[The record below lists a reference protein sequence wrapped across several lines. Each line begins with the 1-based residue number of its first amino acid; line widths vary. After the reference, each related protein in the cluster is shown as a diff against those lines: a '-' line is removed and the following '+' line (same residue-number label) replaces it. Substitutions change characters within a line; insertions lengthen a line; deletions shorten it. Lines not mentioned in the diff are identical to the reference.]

1 MSNSKVLIST
11 SYNLPSL
18 GNIESYV
25 QAVNAFPILT
35 HEEEIA
41 LATRFQ
47 QEGDLRAA
55 ETLVLSN
62 LRYVARIAH
71 GYKGYGLAFA
81 DLVQEGSIGLM
92 KAVKRFDPA
101 VGVRLISFA
110 VHWIK
115 SEIHDFV
122 IGNWRIVKIATTKA
136 QRKLFF
142 NLRRKQR
149 VGSSFTVEEMNVVA
163 QDLGV
168 SPKDVLE
175 MELRLSAHDA
185 AFDMTE
191 EESNYEDNFIAAPA
205 QYLQAPD
212 LNPLDS
218 LESSNTLENAHEN
231 LTLALE
237 KLDTRSQDVV
247 KKRWLQED
255 KMTLKELADHYQ
267 VSIERIRQ
275 IENVA
280 MQKLKEHFS

>member
-1 MSNSKVLIST
+1 MSNSKVLIPT

-280 MQKLKEHFS
+280 IQKLKEHFS